1 MTLCAVTF
9 VASCAGVAPAQA
21 ADDTASVG
29 NVTPNLQA
37 AAQALNA
44 AIQQLNNSTNTG
56 GNTNT
61 NNSGSNES
69 NNPTV
74 NFDYVT
80 LEDPA
85 VTYDGQVY
93 LPLRSTFKVMKT
105 EALEPTWKP
114 EGQNKMMLSSSKGNY
129 ELYLTA
135 DGTGIQIQQGGTTYP
150 LKAVNGVTYVSL
162 NFFQALIQAANVGLS
177 GDNLLVLEAKNGANN
192 VWNSGVSFW
201 TAMNAYTAPVKPVE
215 TPDITV
221 PDVQKPQQPQPQPQ
235 PSKPTPDITVPD
247 VQKPN
252 TGGNTGSSS
261 TGGTTGGTTTVPSG
275 TIGTSKVPMISCKGG
290 NGLIADTLF
299 WPTSVTYIS
308 SLYGYRI
315 DPVGGIVGDF
325 HLGVDIAGPV
335 GTPIYAAQGGTV
347 IRASWFSTYGNCI
360 DIQHPSGLV
369 TRYAHLSAYN
379 VSVGDTVKQGQ
390 TIAAMGATGNVTGPH
405 VHFETIINGKTVDPA
420 NYINLKAVM

>member
-1 MTLCAVTF
+1 
-9 VASCAGVAPAQA
+9 
-21 ADDTASVG
+21 
-29 NVTPNLQA
+29 
-37 AAQALNA
+37 
-44 AIQQLNNSTNTG
+44 
-56 GNTNT
+56 
-61 NNSGSNES
+61 
-69 NNPTV
+69 
-74 NFDYVT
+74 
-80 LEDPA
+80 
-85 VTYDGQVY
+85 
-93 LPLRSTFKVMKT
+93 
-105 EALEPTWKP
+105 
-114 EGQNKMMLSSSKGNY
+114 
-129 ELYLTA
+129 
-135 DGTGIQIQQGGTTYP
+135 
-150 LKAVNGVTYVSL
+150 
-162 NFFQALIQAANVGLS
+162 
-177 GDNLLVLEAKNGANN
+177 
-192 VWNSGVSFW
+192 
-201 TAMNAYTAPVKPVE
+201 
-215 TPDITV
+215 
-221 PDVQKPQQPQPQPQ
+221 
-235 PSKPTPDITVPD
+235 
-247 VQKPN
+247 
-252 TGGNTGSSS
+252 
-261 TGGTTGGTTTVPSG
+261 
-275 TIGTSKVPMISCKGG
+275 MISCKGG

>member
-1 MTLCAVTF
+1 
-9 VASCAGVAPAQA
+9 
-21 ADDTASVG
+21 
-29 NVTPNLQA
+29 
-37 AAQALNA
+37 
-44 AIQQLNNSTNTG
+44 
-56 GNTNT
+56 
-61 NNSGSNES
+61 
-69 NNPTV
+69 
-74 NFDYVT
+74 
-80 LEDPA
+80 
-85 VTYDGQVY
+85 
-93 LPLRSTFKVMKT
+93 
-105 EALEPTWKP
+105 
-114 EGQNKMMLSSSKGNY
+114 MMLSSSKGNY
-129 ELYLTA
+129 ELYLTT

-201 TAMNAYTAPVKPVE
+201 SAMNAYTAPVKPVE

-235 PSKPTPDITVPD
+235 PQPSKPTPDITVPD

-261 TGGTTGGTTTVPSG
+261 TGGTTTVPSG

-308 SLYGYRI
+308 SLYGYRV

-347 IRASWFSTYGNCI
+347 IRASWFSTYGNCV

>member
-44 AIQQLNNSTNTG
+44 ATQQLNNSGSTG

-177 GDNLLVLEAKNGANN
+177 GDNLLVLEAKNGVNN

-201 TAMNAYTAPVKPVE
+201 SAMNAYTAPVKPVE

-235 PSKPTPDITVPD
+235 PQPSKPTPDITVPD

-261 TGGTTGGTTTVPSG
+261 TGGTTTVPSG

-335 GTPIYAAQGGTV
+335 G
-347 IRASWFSTYGNCI
+347 
-360 DIQHPSGLV
+360 
-369 TRYAHLSAYN
+369 LSL
-379 VSVGDTVKQGQ
+379 
-390 TIAAMGATGNVTGPH
+390 IH
-405 VHFETIINGKTVDPA
+405 I
-420 NYINLKAVM
+420 

>member
-44 AIQQLNNSTNTG
+44 ATQQLNNSGSTG
-56 GNTNT
+56 GNT

-201 TAMNAYTAPVKPVE
+201 SAMNAYTAPVKPVE

-221 PDVQKPQQPQPQPQ
+221 PDVK
-235 PSKPTPDITVPD
+235 
-247 VQKPN
+247 KPN

-261 TGGTTGGTTTVPSG
+261 TGETTGGTTTVPSG